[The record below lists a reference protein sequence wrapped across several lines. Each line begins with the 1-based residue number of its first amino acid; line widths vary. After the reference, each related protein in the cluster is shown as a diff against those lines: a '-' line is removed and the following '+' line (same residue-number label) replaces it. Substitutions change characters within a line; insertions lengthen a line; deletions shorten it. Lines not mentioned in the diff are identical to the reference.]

1 MHRDCCGKPGW
12 VKYCQNTLLVR
23 GAERLYTIVSVTQS
37 VNLGEAIQ
45 HLEFLSIVSMF
56 CKSTIQCFMC
66 PCFFV
71 YDENVIKIG
80 IKNFLKICFENNE
93 RLGPNNYSHK
103 QQLLI
108 FQLI

>member
-1 MHRDCCGKPGW
+1 
-12 VKYCQNTLLVR
+12 
-23 GAERLYTIVSVTQS
+23 
-37 VNLGEAIQ
+37 
-45 HLEFLSIVSMF
+45 MF

-93 RLGPNNYSHK
+93 RLGPNNYSPK
-103 QQLLI
+103 TATFDISTNLKRICFWFECQVSI
-108 FQLI
+108 SVSSEISMCKMTK